1 MLINA
6 DFSARALV
14 TPGQYEWVASPQ
26 AGVERVMLDRIGEEK
41 ARATSIVRY
50 AARSRF
56 PGHHHPGGEEIL
68 VLSGTFS
75 EDNSHYPAGWYLR
88 SPPGSSHVPFSDEG
102 AVIFVKLRQMDP
114 GEKQSVRIDTHDPA
128 NWITLK
134 DRESCPLFA
143 SETEKVSMER
153 LPARTHVFS
162 GEVDGAEILI
172 LEGSLQEGS
181 QIYEQGSWVRLPPG
195 SYPDLITGHAN
206 TMFYLKTGHL
216 SI

>member
-14 TPGQYEWVASPQ
+14 TPDQYEWVASPQ
-26 AGVERVMLDRIGEEK
+26 VGVERVMLDRIGEEK

-50 AARSRF
+50 APRSRF
-56 PGHHHPGGEEIL
+56 PGHRHPGGEEIL

-75 EDNSHYPAGWYLR
+75 EDDSHYPAGWYLR

-102 AVIFVKLRQMDP
+102 AVIFVKLRQMAAS
-114 GEKQSVRIDTHDPA
+114 ENQAVRIDTHDPA
-128 NWITLK
+128 NWITLA

-143 SETEKVSMER
+143 NKTETVSIEQ
-153 LPARTHVFS
+153 LPAHAHVFS
-162 GEVDGAEILI
+162 GNVDGAEILI
-172 LEGSLQEGS
+172 LQGSLQEGS
-181 QIYEQGSWVRLPPG
+181 QIYEQGSWIRLPPG
-195 SYPDLITGHAN
+195 SYPDLITGHGN
-206 TMFYLKTGHL
+206 TTFYLKTGHL